1 MRSLITA
8 ILIAIALAFVFALVL
23 NSIQQSTEMAFTSE
37 AVRLEAASIL
47 TANNKMTD
55 ALLNG
60 SFTILGAII
69 AAVFGYF
76 GAVRAARAQIKA
88 LQEQSEEQRRRFQ
101 QSRHQKKYEVALALH
116 SEAQRLA
123 GSAERRIP
131 ALASRPGSS
140 GRAPTREQMT
150 ILPIIRGEREDI
162 GLLRDGLQDEV
173 RDLVN
178 KVDDYNSHIET
189 FPRSAGGT
197 FVVDQAGELEGKLK
211 QLRDKAQ
218 SLAENFNKF
227 ISRVRDWRCQKCEAF
242 SDEILDVIEGGQRK
256 RCPVCSDTTRTMGA
270 RAVL

>member
-47 TANNKMTD
+47 RHTANNKMTD

-101 QSRHQKKYEVALALH
+101 
-116 SEAQRLA
+116 
-123 GSAERRIP
+123 
-131 ALASRPGSS
+131 
-140 GRAPTREQMT
+140 
-150 ILPIIRGEREDI
+150 
-162 GLLRDGLQDEV
+162 
-173 RDLVN
+173 
-178 KVDDYNSHIET
+178 
-189 FPRSAGGT
+189 
-197 FVVDQAGELEGKLK
+197 
-211 QLRDKAQ
+211 
-218 SLAENFNKF
+218 
-227 ISRVRDWRCQKCEAF
+227 
-242 SDEILDVIEGGQRK
+242 RK
-256 RCPVCSDTTRTMGA
+256 RCFQAAAFSAAGT
-270 RAVL
+270 